1 VGDEDLVYTANLY
14 GPIQFD
20 EGPGTPIAAVMSWM
34 QYREVAVAAGID
46 LVKSTF
52 AGDGSLLAWAPLGSS
67 ASATG

>member
-1 VGDEDLVYTANLY
+1 MGEEDLIYTANLY

-34 QYREVAVAAGID
+34 QYKEVANSAGID

-52 AGDGSLLAWAPLGSS
+52 ADDASLLAWAPIGGEGVAL
-67 ASATG
+67 